1 MTPEAEPTG
10 PVRQE
15 VDSETPGLTLRGER
29 LILLTVMLGVF
40 LAPLNSTMIAVALP
54 DIMLDFDVGI
64 SSAGWLI
71 TAYLIAMASPQ
82 PLAGELGDSF
92 GHRTMVLSGLSI
104 FGLVSIGAAL
114 APSLT
119 VLLVFRVL
127 QAVSA
132 ALIVP
137 SGSALLRRIIP
148 ANRRG
153 AAYGLLGAG
162 IAVAAASG
170 PPLGGALVE
179 LAGWRAIFYLNL
191 VFIIPA
197 LMIGLKHL
205 PRVRLDAVKR
215 RFDIY
220 GAMFLPILLVAAAWI
235 LISFSKGANVW
246 VIGFGVPL
254 VMAGAVLFGWY
265 ERRHPD
271 PVLQLDFFRRRIFS
285 SAAAGIGFA
294 NLSMYSLL
302 VSIPLLLAS
311 RDDSSLRIGLVLFVM
326 SAGMPVSS
334 YAGGR
339 LIDRIGRRI
348 PTTSG
353 LVILA
358 VGALPIAFAGQD
370 VSTAT
375 LLIGLSLVG
384 LGIGLATP
392 GLQTSAVEA
401 VESHQAGSA
410 AGLYSTSRY
419 LGSIIGSAVIAGILG
434 ADNLD
439 IDGLNLVFLMSFV
452 AAIVAAV
459 VSLGLKGRAEG
470 TQA

>member
-1 MTPEAEPTG
+1 M
-10 PVRQE
+10 
-15 VDSETPGLTLRGER
+15 
-29 LILLTVMLGVF
+29 
-40 LAPLNSTMIAVALP
+40 
-54 DIMLDFDVGI
+54 
-64 SSAGWLI
+64 
-71 TAYLIAMASPQ
+71 
-82 PLAGELGDSF
+82 
-92 GHRTMVLSGLSI
+92 
-104 FGLVSIGAAL
+104 
-114 APSLT
+114 
-119 VLLVFRVL
+119 
-127 QAVSA
+127 
-132 ALIVP
+132 
-137 SGSALLRRIIP
+137 
-148 ANRRG
+148 
-153 AAYGLLGAG
+153 
-162 IAVAAASG
+162 
-170 PPLGGALVE
+170 
-179 LAGWRAIFYLNL
+179 
-191 VFIIPA
+191 
-197 LMIGLKHL
+197 
-205 PRVRLDAVKR
+205 
-215 RFDIY
+215 
-220 GAMFLPILLVAAAWI
+220 
-235 LISFSKGANVW
+235 
-246 VIGFGVPL
+246 

>member
-15 VDSETPGLTLRGER
+15 VDSETPGLTVRGER

-71 TAYLIAMASPQ
+71 TAYLIAMASLQ

-153 AAYGLLGAG
+153 AAFGLLGAG

-179 LAGWRAIFYLNL
+179 LAGWRAIF
-191 VFIIPA
+191 
-197 LMIGLKHL
+197 
-205 PRVRLDAVKR
+205 
-215 RFDIY
+215 
-220 GAMFLPILLVAAAWI
+220 
-235 LISFSKGANVW
+235 
-246 VIGFGVPL
+246 
-254 VMAGAVLFGWY
+254 
-265 ERRHPD
+265 
-271 PVLQLDFFRRRIFS
+271 
-285 SAAAGIGFA
+285 
-294 NLSMYSLL
+294 
-302 VSIPLLLAS
+302 
-311 RDDSSLRIGLVLFVM
+311 
-326 SAGMPVSS
+326 
-334 YAGGR
+334 
-339 LIDRIGRRI
+339 
-348 PTTSG
+348 
-353 LVILA
+353 
-358 VGALPIAFAGQD
+358 
-370 VSTAT
+370 
-375 LLIGLSLVG
+375 
-384 LGIGLATP
+384 
-392 GLQTSAVEA
+392 
-401 VESHQAGSA
+401 
-410 AGLYSTSRY
+410 
-419 LGSIIGSAVIAGILG
+419 
-434 ADNLD
+434 
-439 IDGLNLVFLMSFV
+439 
-452 AAIVAAV
+452 
-459 VSLGLKGRAEG
+459 
-470 TQA
+470 